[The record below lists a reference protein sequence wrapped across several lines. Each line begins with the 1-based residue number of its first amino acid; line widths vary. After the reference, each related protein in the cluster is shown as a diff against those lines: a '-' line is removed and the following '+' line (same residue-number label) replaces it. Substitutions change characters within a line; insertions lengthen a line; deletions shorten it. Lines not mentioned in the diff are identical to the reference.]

1 MIEWGIR
8 TGSVALAALMVCPG
22 KSPLNGLSSRDR
34 RLVVFDLSRSELR
47 LVVQQF
53 HASVYAVLLSV
64 AAGAIRRFHA
74 SCGSALHDLI
84 AAVGIPGAVR
94 RRSTDL
100 GNQVEGAWVPLPI
113 SVAAPVE
120 RLRRIEAFLSG
131 AGTQGS
137 VGQLAAVIARL
148 PVRMRSRVCRIIM
161 RNISLACAIVP
172 GLPGQRFVAGARVEG
187 IYGTPAHVDG
197 HGVSFTF
204 VTSRDSVHFS
214 LLSDPHI
221 LENPDLLKR
230 YVVEATA
237 ELVTLAS
244 DSRVPG

>member
-1 MIEWGIR
+1 
-8 TGSVALAALMVCPG
+8 V
-22 KSPLNGLSSRDR
+22 GL
-34 RLVVFDLSRSELR
+34 
-47 LVVQQF
+47 
-53 HASVYAVLLSV
+53 
-64 AAGAIRRFHA
+64 
-74 SCGSALHDLI
+74 
-84 AAVGIPGAVR
+84 
-94 RRSTDL
+94 
-100 GNQVEGAWVPLPI
+100 
-113 SVAAPVE
+113 
-120 RLRRIEAFLSG
+120 
-131 AGTQGS
+131 
-137 VGQLAAVIARL
+137 LAAVIARL
-148 PVRMRSRVCRIIM
+148 PVRMRSRVCRIIT

-237 ELVTLAS
+237 ESSQATRRFRRER
-244 DSRVPG
+244 DERV